1 MKKITGVII
10 SVLSFFIGNLDLM
23 LKILI
28 CVMIMD
34 YITGVICAIYNKELS
49 SKTGFNGILKK
60 LCILSVICLSNFAG
74 QVVGVEEL
82 RHIAISFYMANEAI
96 SILENACRMGI
107 AIPEKL
113 KDVLKQLEKK

>member
-1 MKKITGVII
+1 MKKITGLII
-10 SVLSFFIGNLDLM
+10 SVASFFIGDLDLM

-28 CVMIMD
+28 CVMIVD
-34 YITGVICAIYNKELS
+34 YITGVICAIYNKKLS

-82 RHIAISFYMANEAI
+82 RHIAISFYMANESI

-113 KDVLKQLEKK
+113 KDVLEQLEKK

>member
-10 SVLSFFIGNLDLM
+10 SALSFFIGDLDLM

-28 CVMIMD
+28 CVMIVD
-34 YITGVICAIYNKELS
+34 YITGVICAIYNKNLS
-49 SKTGFNGILKK
+49 SKTGFHGILKK